1 MHLARGMLCPWFS
14 FQLSVVVGTGGKT
27 LGGVGFIIPSRHCL
41 VQESIS
47 GAWVLFSRGG
57 VDLLSLCI
65 PLGLW
70 DSAVPKGEPQPW
82 GRGGSHCSLWHSSR
96 ARGFLWILPGRFP
109 CLLSGIHQ
117 VSELLISLHSPS
129 LHPVPLS
136 QMYLFKWL

>member
-1 MHLARGMLCPWFS
+1 M
-14 FQLSVVVGTGGKT
+14 

-70 DSAVPKGEPQPW
+70 DSAVPKGEPQL
-82 GRGGSHCSLWHSSR
+82 SLPPL
-96 ARGFLWILPGRFP
+96 AQLQGKG
-109 CLLSGIHQ
+109 
-117 VSELLISLHSPS
+117 
-129 LHPVPLS
+129 VPLDS
-136 QMYLFKWL
+136 AR